1 MQPEEVGHGPQRFW
15 GVALN
20 QSQDA
25 LVDTKEKEFRSKR
38 GARGGKQANF
48 SVF

>member
-1 MQPEEVGHGPQRFW
+1 MQPEEVGHGPQRFL

-25 LVDTKEKEFRSKR
+25 LVDTKEEFRSKR
-38 GARGGKQANF
+38 GDRGGKQANF